1 MIGRLLA
8 AVALTAAVPSQAL
21 ADIVIFQS
29 GRTLSV
35 AAYRAEGE
43 TLVLTLR
50 GGGEMVLDRSLVEE
64 VRPDEVPYPAA
75 ARPVPEW
82 EPKGAPA
89 AALRADSPYDP
100 IIRRLAAAHGV
111 DAALVRAVIQVESA
125 FQPRAR
131 SRKGAMGLMQVM
143 PATAREY
150 GIRNPYDPSAN
161 IEAGVR
167 HLQTLLARFPL
178 ALALAAYNAGEGAVQ
193 KFRGIPPYPETRAYV
208 ARVLALVG
216 S

>member
-8 AVALTAAVPSQAL
+8 AVTLLAAVPSQAR
-21 ADIVIFQS
+21 AEIVIFNT

-35 AAYRAEGE
+35 AAHRGEGE

-50 GGGEMVLDRSLVEE
+50 SGGEMVLDRSLVRE
-64 VRPDEVPYPAA
+64 VRPDEVPYPIASSPA
-75 ARPVPEW
+75 PPPES
-82 EPKGAPA
+82 PRAPA
-89 AALRADSPYDP
+89 VRLRSDSAYDP

-125 FQPRAR
+125 FEPRAR
-131 SRKGAMGLMQVM
+131 SNRGAVGLMQVM
-143 PATAREY
+143 PATARQY

-167 HLQTLLARFPL
+167 HLHTLLARFPL

-193 KFRGIPPYPETRAYV
+193 KFHGIPPYPETRAYV

-216 S
+216 G